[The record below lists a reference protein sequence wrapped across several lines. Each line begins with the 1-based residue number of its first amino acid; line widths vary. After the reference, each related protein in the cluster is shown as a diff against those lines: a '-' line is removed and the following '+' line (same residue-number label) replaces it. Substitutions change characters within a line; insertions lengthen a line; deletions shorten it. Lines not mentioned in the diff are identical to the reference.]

1 MNKAIETLQERGFFN
16 QCTDLEALS
25 AKMDEGPVT
34 FYVGA
39 DPTGPSLHIGH
50 MVPFFAFRHLM
61 KFGHKGIALIGGGTG
76 RIGDPSGKTEMRKM
90 LTYETIDANVENIN
104 LTSSFTLMVTM
115 HVPQTTRTGLSIL
128 ITSTSCVTLDHASA

>member
-39 DPTGPSLHIGH
+39 DPTGPSLHIDGE
-50 MVPFFAFRHLM
+50 R
-61 KFGHKGIALIGGGTG
+61 
-76 RIGDPSGKTEMRKM
+76 
-90 LTYETIDANVENIN
+90 
-104 LTSSFTLMVTM
+104 
-115 HVPQTTRTGLSIL
+115 Q
-128 ITSTSCVTLDHASA
+128 

>member
-39 DPTGPSLHIGH
+39 DPTGPSLHIDGE
-50 MVPFFAFRHLM
+50 RHC
-61 KFGHKGIALIGGGTG
+61 G
-76 RIGDPSGKTEMRKM
+76 RFCVQRFLER
-90 LTYETIDANVENIN
+90 
-104 LTSSFTLMVTM
+104 
-115 HVPQTTRTGLSIL
+115 RTHDRF
-128 ITSTSCVTLDHASA
+128 CQV